1 MFVFY
6 IIIDYLIIKKCSLKT
21 FTQEA
26 STCSWLDHNKLEW
39 SNKGSSLT
47 RINLSVLKTDLS
59 LRRRRDPRRVTKV
72 PLLREKKKLSKNLL
86 PLLKNQLLRLPQ
98 LLQLH
103 QPQRL
108 LKKLNSLLLVRVLT
122 SKKLTNLYL
131 QLSHVVILSKF
142 NQLKATSHQSGMTPF
157 QEDMLR
163 FFSLPLPLQE
173 TFSMF
178 MKILFTSKLF
188 SRTVNL
194 SNNSL
199 RTVVLVEEKWPRWT
213 KPSKALEISNL
224 WQLNSWKFWLITRDS
239 VRSV

>member
-1 MFVFY
+1 MG
-6 IIIDYLIIKKCSLKT
+6 
-21 FTQEA
+21 
-26 STCSWLDHNKLEW
+26 
-39 SNKGSSLT
+39 NKGSSLT

-86 PLLKNQLLRLPQ
+86 PLLKNQLLRLLQ

-103 QPQRL
+103 QHQRL

-131 QLSHVVILSKF
+131 QLSHAVILSKF
-142 NQLKATSHQSGMTPF
+142 NQLKTTSHQSGMTPF

-163 FFSLPLPLQE
+163 FFSLPLPLLE

-199 RTVVLVEEKWPRWT
+199 RTVVLVEEKWPR
-213 KPSKALEISNL
+213 
-224 WQLNSWKFWLITRDS
+224 
-239 VRSV
+239 